1 MLKYLIY
8 LSIFILIIIQACTP
22 GIESEIDDMVKMYTD
37 KNMFSGV
44 VLYAK
49 DSMIVYN
56 KAFGLANHED
66 SINNTIETR
75 FNIGSLNKDF
85 TYVLILQLLSEDSL
99 KLDDTIGQ
107 YIDDFDDKISNKV
120 TIRHILRHA
129 SGFGD
134 YGMHPD
140 YQKNRKNFK
149 TVDDILKLII
159 SEPLLFNPGS
169 ERYYS
174 NSGFIVL
181 GKIIENITHKP
192 YEDVLQQR
200 IFNPLDMKNTYYSH
214 LDTLTNKA
222 TGYVK
227 SATGKLSNTIQVE
240 NYATPAGGCY
250 STTSDLYK
258 FYNTLENTDI
268 LLTDP
273 YKKIMYVYAN
283 PDIKLTWEK
292 IISDET
298 IFNAKAGGFEGFNA
312 MVIEWMVNKEITIV
326 LANYDEPIAEEVGDG
341 IFAIMRDIEPDKPK
355 LPVKQY
361 VYNLLK
367 MHGYDYISM
376 HYDSLMKSQNYQYEN
391 PWLLNQVGYDLLH
404 EKLFKEAIQIF
415 RLNVQRYPKLANP
428 YDSLAEA
435 YMKAGENKLAVE
447 NYSKSIELDSTNQ
460 NAIQIIAKLMEQQ

>member
-1 MLKYLIY
+1 MLKYFVP
-8 LSIFILIIIQACTP
+8 LSIFVIIIIQACAP

-37 KNMFSGV
+37 KDMFSGV

-49 DSMIVYN
+49 DSKIVYN
-56 KAFGLANHED
+56 KAFGLANHKD
-66 SINNTIETR
+66 SIDNTVETR

-149 TVDDILKLII
+149 TVDDLLKLII

-181 GKIIENITHKP
+181 GKIIENITHKS
-192 YEDVLQQR
+192 YADVLQQR
-200 IFNPLDMKNTYYSH
+200 IFNPLEMKNTYYSQ
-214 LDTLTNKA
+214 LDILTNKA

-227 SATGKLSNTIQVE
+227 SATGKLIKAIQFE

-250 STTSDLYK
+250 STTGDLYK
-258 FYNTLENTDI
+258 FYNALENTNI
-268 LLTDP
+268 PLTDP

-298 IFNAKAGGFEGFNA
+298 IFNAKAGGVEGFNA

-341 IFAIMRDIEPDKPK
+341 VFAIIRDLEPEKPK
-355 LPVKQY
+355 MPVKQY

-367 MHGYDYISM
+367 EYGYDYMST
-376 HYDSLMKSQNYQYEN
+376 HFDSLMKSQNYQYED

-404 EKLFKEAIQIF
+404 EKLFKEAIKIF
-415 RLNVQRYPKLANP
+415 KLNVNRYPKLSNP
-428 YDSLAEA
+428 YDSLGEA
-435 YMKAGENKLAVE
+435 YMLSGQNELAIE
-447 NYSKSIELDSTNQ
+447 NYSKSLELDPTNQ
-460 NAIQIIAKLMEQQ
+460 NAIKMIAQLMKK